1 MNGMPQGLRTITIPF
16 GTSELTF
23 KLPAANIAWVL
34 DEDEGQPAV
43 DITKAVLEVIEHPIG
58 TAPLQQLLNRKPE
71 GSILILIDDN
81 TRATPQHLILPVLL
95 EAMRGYGVKPEQI
108 TLMVCLGTHRPL
120 DVQELQQRVGDEV
133 YRQYRCIN
141 LPQSNTDFIDLGTTK
156 AGTPIQVSSLYM
168 AHDFKIAIGNIIPHM
183 YAGWS
188 GGAKMIQP
196 GVTSSLT
203 TARTHLLA
211 AKHISTILGNVE
223 NPIRLEME
231 EIART
236 TGLDFIINT
245 VINNL
250 SEVVALVGGDVVLAH
265 RLGVALAEPI
275 FARTIDKRVPI
286 VIAGAKPA
294 DRDLW
299 QGFKPLN
306 NCGLAVEGGG
316 VLILV
321 IEAPEG
327 ISPDHQELVALGSRT
342 TVEVLAMLERKEIQD
357 EVAAATYMAY
367 RVTKERVSII
377 LVTSGISA
385 TEAAKIGA
393 FAVTTMDEALALAAK
408 LTSSKTIGI
417 IPYGADVI
425 IRTRLPKS

>member
-1 MNGMPQGLRTITIPF
+1 MSNITQQF
-16 GTSELTF
+16 RTF
-23 KLPAANIAWVL
+23 KIPYGNSFSTFRLPEVNIAWVL
-34 DEDEGQPAV
+34 DEDEGLPPL
-43 DITKAVLEVIEHPIG
+43 DIPKAVHEAIEHPLG
-58 TAPLQQLLNRKPE
+58 TAPLKVLLDQKLG

-95 EAMRGYGVKPEQI
+95 DALKGYGVQSEQI

-120 DVQELQQRVGDEV
+120 DKQELQQRVGEDV
-133 YRQYRCIN
+133 YHQYRCIN
-141 LPQSNTDFIDLGTTK
+141 LPQSDADFTDLGTTK
-156 AGTPIQVSSLYM
+156 AGTPIQVSSIYM

-211 AKHISTILGNVE
+211 AQHINNILGNVE

-231 EIART
+231 EIARI

-265 RLGVALAEPI
+265 RRGVELAKPI
-275 FARTIDKRVPI
+275 FVRNIEKRASI

-294 DRDLW
+294 ERDLW

-306 NCGLAVEGGG
+306 NCGLAVEDGG

-327 ISPDHQELVALGSRT
+327 ISPDHQELVDLGTRT
-342 TVEVLAMLERKEIQD
+342 SKEVLRMLARKEIKD
-357 EVAAATYMAY
+357 EVAAATYIAY
-367 RVTKERVSII
+367 RATKDNKSII
-377 LVTSGISA
+377 LVSNGISA
-385 TEAAKIGA
+385 TEAARIGA
-393 FAVTTMDEALALAAK
+393 YAVSTVDEALELAGR
-408 LTSSKTIGI
+408 LTAGNMIGI

-425 IRTRLPKS
+425 IEV

>member
-1 MNGMPQGLRTITIPF
+1 MNDTQPECKTITIPF
-16 GTSELTF
+16 GISNLTCR
-23 KLPAANIAWVL
+23 LPAASIAWIM
-34 DEDEGQPAV
+34 EEEEGQPAV
-43 DITKAVLEVIEHPIG
+43 DIPKAVLDAIEHPIG

-95 EAMRGYGVKPEQI
+95 EAMKGYGVKPEQI
-108 TLMVCLGTHRPL
+108 TLMVCLGTHRAL
-120 DVQELQQRVGDEV
+120 DEQELQERVGDEV
-133 YRQYRCIN
+133 YRDYRCIN
-141 LPQSNTDFIDLGTTK
+141 LPQDDADFLDLGTTK
-156 AGTPIQVSSLYM
+156 AGTPIQVSSFYM

-183 YAGWS
+183 YAGWA

-211 AKHISTILGNVE
+211 ARYISTILGNVE

-250 SEVVALVGGDVVLAH
+250 SEVVALVGGDVVQAH
-265 RLGVALAEPI
+265 RRGVALAEPI
-275 FARTIDKRVPI
+275 FTRTIDARVPI

-294 DRDLW
+294 ERDLW

-306 NCGLAVEGGG
+306 NCGLAVEDDG

-327 ISPDHQELVALGSRT
+327 ISPDHQELVALGTRT
-342 TVEVLAMLERKEIQD
+342 TAEVLAMLERKEIQD

-367 RVTKERVSII
+367 RATKERMSVI
-377 LVTSGISA
+377 LVTTGISA
-385 TEAAKIGA
+385 VEAAKIGA
-393 FAVTTMDEALALAAK
+393 YAVPTMDEALVLAAK
-408 LTSSKTIGI
+408 LTSGKTIGI

-425 IRTRLPKS
+425 IRTTVV

>member
-1 MNGMPQGLRTITIPF
+1 MSDLSKESRTISIPF
-16 GTSELTF
+16 GNTELSF
-23 KLPAANIAWVL
+23 QLPAANIAWIL
-34 DEDEGQPAV
+34 EEEEGQPAL
-43 DITKAVLEVIEHPIG
+43 DIPKAVLEAIEHPFG
-58 TAPLQQLLNRKPE
+58 TAPLRQLLNRKPE

-81 TRATPQHLILPVLL
+81 TRATPQHVILPVLL
-95 EAMRGYGVKPEQI
+95 DAMNSYGVKPEQI
-108 TLMVCLGTHRPL
+108 TIMVCLGTHRPL
-120 DVQELQQRVGDEV
+120 DEQELRLRVGDEV

-141 LPQSNTDFIDLGTTK
+141 LPQNDSDFTDLGTTK
-156 AGTPIQVSSLYM
+156 AGTPIQVSSFYM

-183 YAGWS
+183 YAGWA

-211 AKHISTILGNVE
+211 ARYISTILGNVD

-250 SEVVALVGGDVVLAH
+250 SEVVGLVGGDVVQAH
-265 RLGVALAEPI
+265 RRGVALAEPI
-275 FARTIDKRVPI
+275 FTRTIGKRVPI

-294 DRDLW
+294 ERDLW

-306 NCGLAVEGGG
+306 NCGLAVEDNG

-321 IEAPEG
+321 INAPEG
-327 ISPDHQELVALGSRT
+327 ISPDHQELVDLGTRT
-342 TVEVLAMLERKEIQD
+342 TADVLAMLERKEIQD

-367 RVTKERVSII
+367 RATKERMSVI
-377 LVTSGISA
+377 LVTTGISA
-385 TEAAKIGA
+385 VEADKIGA
-393 FAVTTMDEALALAAK
+393 YAVTTIDEALALAME
-408 LTSSKTIGI
+408 LTNGKTIGI

-425 IRTRLPKS
+425 IRTTVV